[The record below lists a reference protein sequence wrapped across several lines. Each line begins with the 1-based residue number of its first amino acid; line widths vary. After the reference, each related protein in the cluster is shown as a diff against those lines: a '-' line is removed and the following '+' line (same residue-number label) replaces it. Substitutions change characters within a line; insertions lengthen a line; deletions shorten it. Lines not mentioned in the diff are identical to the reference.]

1 MAGMLADGWVGMWAS
16 RMVAWRA
23 LETVYLWADMMVE
36 MRADS
41 KAVLLAFWSVAS

>member
-1 MAGMLADGWVGMWAS
+1 MAGLLADGLVDLWAS

-41 KAVLLAFWSVAS
+41 KAVLLASW

>member
-1 MAGMLADGWVGMWAS
+1 MAGMLADGWVGLWAS
-16 RMVAWRA
+16 QMVAWRA
-23 LETVYLWADMMVE
+23 LQTAYLLAEMMVE